1 MTPPRIQ
8 QSAAANVAR
17 DSSKKMDEMGKKRW
31 MRWERERGTTPPWIQ
46 PSPLAA
52 ASLASR
58 AAAPPHRRPTSP
70 AAAAA
75 APLHPTSSV
84 RRRSAARL
92 LPWEDEEGRR
102 RPGSSLLRPPPPRRL
117 RAPPL
122 RLAVAPL
129 HLASSVRCRS
139 TCSAAPMG
147 ESRQTHRREGRGKK
161 RLTRGAHVG
170 PKLCQLPR
178 RIKPE

>member
-84 RRRSAARL
+84 AWQNGRS
-92 LPWEDEEGRR
+92 D
-102 RPGSSLLRPPPPRRL
+102 GSSCSQVLCSIYHFLLVIML
-117 RAPPL
+117 Y
-122 RLAVAPL
+122 
-129 HLASSVRCRS
+129 
-139 TCSAAPMG
+139 
-147 ESRQTHRREGRGKK
+147 
-161 RLTRGAHVG
+161 
-170 PKLCQLPR
+170 
-178 RIKPE
+178 